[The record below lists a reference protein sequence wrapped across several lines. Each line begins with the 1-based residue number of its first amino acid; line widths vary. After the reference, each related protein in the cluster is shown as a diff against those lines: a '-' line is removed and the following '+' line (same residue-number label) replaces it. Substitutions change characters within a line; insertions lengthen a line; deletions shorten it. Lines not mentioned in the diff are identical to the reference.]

1 MTEKIEQLSRLIAD
15 AIDEIDLDDD
25 PGDISLDTVLYGDD
39 GLLDSIQLVNL
50 IVAVERRVEEIMGF
64 SVAIADEKAI
74 SQRNSPFRTVR
85 TLCEYISGIVAQ
97 N

>member
-1 MTEKIEQLSRLIAD
+1 MTENIEKISHLIAD

-25 PGDISLDTVLYGDD
+25 PGDISMDTVLYGDD

-50 IVAVERRVEEIMGF
+50 IVAVEQRVEEEMGF

-74 SQRNSPFRTVR
+74 SQRNSPFRTVG
-85 TLCEYISGIVAQ
+85 TLCDYISGIVAK
-97 N
+97 